1 MRAICNPSTRQYAI
15 LPPDLRT
22 TYQNFGP
29 LLGFDPIGKQ
39 FKVLVFNCRVGNE
52 MVYHIVTLGTENV
65 RWREIICPFT
75 YEPRWKRSIC
85 INGILYYLAVNSNV
99 SSSVINYKLIK
110 YKGKLGLVDLE
121 KDYNAGYLL
130 GLRMQV
136 LEDVEKGE

>member
-1 MRAICNPSTRQYAI
+1 
-15 LPPDLRT
+15 
-22 TYQNFGP
+22 
-29 LLGFDPIGKQ
+29 
-39 FKVLVFNCRVGNE
+39 

-99 SSSVINYKLIK
+99 SSSVINYK
-110 YKGKLGLVDLE
+110 GKLGLVDLE
-121 KDYNAGYLL
+121 KDYDAGYLL

-136 LEDVEKGE
+136 LEDVEKGEWKKYAYTVRVDENKVFNNNLSVVGATASSEIVLAKNYA